1 MSKERKAAWRIAG
14 GAACTMMVAAA
25 PFCVG
30 VAQAA
35 DYNFYGDVSLAMSWN
50 TQDTLKENKT
60 MPGSS
65 LPDTKGKM
73 SMERFT
79 ARFNLDS
86 KVNDSFSWAGK
97 VRLVREMPLGYLDTL
112 QNITATPIGAAN
124 GGVRTLHHNDLAA
137 WLSKSELRELYA
149 DINFTDNV
157 MLRFGKQQVA
167 WGESDFFAAMDMV
180 HGFDWTWR
188 SFLEP
193 ANEDLRKPLVL
204 ANLSVKV
211 PELDG
216 KVQVLFRPGKL
227 NKLDSIGNS
236 LDFQGGR
243 WMPQPLKGI
252 DFQAVTPWNYKANG
266 ADSRDNTWGVRWS
279 AIFKEIN
286 YSVSYLKTF
295 QHMPVISMN
304 PNLVPTIVAT
314 GVPAA
319 FLPPYIP
326 SGSTPWKGNVPI
338 GISGEL
344 VFPKVDLFG
353 ATVSGYSAW
362 ADAVFSA
369 EVVYIQDYAYN
380 YGQTS
385 AYSPARQG
393 IDPPAYGGPGYDG
406 VKQKN
411 IVRSML
417 RMDKSLPFTQAL
429 LGTEKPAFF
438 SLQYFDTWI
447 KNFKQAEDIVQM
459 VGFGVRSREHSG
471 TLTMILDTSYA
482 NGQINPSLVAGI
494 DPTYG
499 GGFLVP
505 AVAFQY
511 GKNWR
516 LKFEYDHFWARNNNT
531 AANNNIERNASV
543 PFSFLENN
551 DQFYVKLTYQF

>member
-14 GAACTMMVAAA
+14 GAACTMMVAVA
-25 PFCVG
+25 PFCAG

-50 TQDTLKENKT
+50 TQNTLKENKPSAAGNLGGQT
-60 MPGSS
+60 LP
-65 LPDTKGKM
+65 LPDTKGEV

-79 ARFNLDS
+79 ARLNLDS
-86 KVNDSFSWAGK
+86 KVNDAFSWAGK

-112 QNITATPIGAAN
+112 QNLKPTPVPAAN
-124 GGVRTLHHNDLAA
+124 GAVNAMHHNDLAA

-149 DINFTDNV
+149 DINFNENV
-157 MLRFGKQQVA
+157 MLRLGKQQVA

-216 KVQVLFRPGKL
+216 KVQVLFRPGRL

-236 LDFQGGR
+236 LDYHGGR

-252 DFQAVTPWNYKANG
+252 DFQAVTPWNYEANG
-266 ADSRDNTWGVRWS
+266 ANSRDNTWGIRWS
-279 AIFKEIN
+279 AIAKEIN
-286 YSVSYLKTF
+286 YSLSYLKTF
-295 QHMPVISMN
+295 QQLPVISMN
-304 PNLVPTIVAT
+304 PNFDPTL
-314 GVPAA
+314 AA
-319 FLPPYIP
+319 AGFAPPGIFIP
-326 SGSTPWKGNVPI
+326 SFAVPFKGNTPI

-344 VFPKVDLFG
+344 VYPKIELVG

-362 ADAVFSA
+362 ADAVFSG
-369 EVVYIQDYAYN
+369 EVAYIQDYAYN
-380 YGQTS
+380 FGQNPAGYS
-385 AYSPARQG
+385 A
-393 IDPPAYGGPGYDG
+393 AYGGPGFDG
-406 VKQKN
+406 VKQKS

-417 RMDKSLPFTQAL
+417 RMDKSLAFTQAL

-447 KNFKQAEDIVQM
+447 KNFHQAEDLVQS

-482 NGQINPSLVAGI
+482 NGQINPSLVGGI

-511 GKNWR
+511 GKQWR